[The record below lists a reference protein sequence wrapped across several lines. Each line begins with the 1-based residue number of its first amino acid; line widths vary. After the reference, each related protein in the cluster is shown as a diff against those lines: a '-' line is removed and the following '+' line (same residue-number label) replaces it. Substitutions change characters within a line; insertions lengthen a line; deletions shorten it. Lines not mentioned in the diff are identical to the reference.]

1 MAVDWGGMVYDE
13 EGQTQAGVP
22 LAIWDSWMPST
33 QDMYLE
39 DYFRTDAQ
47 QNYSTNLD
55 PYTGLAYAYTGI
67 VDHYTGLEAVEIGES
82 ANETYRVALDTVP
95 KALNIA
101 GEGALLLG
109 LGALALL
116 LGRK

>member
-1 MAVDWGGMVYDE
+1 MAVDWGAMVYDSE
-13 EGQTQAGVP
+13 AQTQAGVP
-22 LAIWDSWMPST
+22 LAIWDSWRPST
-33 QDMYLE
+33 QENYLE

-55 PYTGLAYAYTGI
+55 PLTGLAYAYTGI
-67 VDHYTGLEAVEIGES
+67 VDHYTGLEAVEIGETT
-82 ANETYRVALDTVP
+82 NEYKEYVIETVP

-109 LGALALL
+109 IGALALL